1 MRKSAVL
8 KTSGRTLAARV
19 LAIRHLPVHLRIAAA
34 VLVLVV
40 ICVVLAGW
48 IAPYPPAAQNLVS
61 RLAAPSWSH
70 WLGTDH
76 LGRDTL
82 SRLLDGGRF
91 SLTIAALATVLTAA
105 IGTAIGVL
113 SARRRGWLDEFFT
126 RTSDVLLAM
135 PEMVVA
141 LFLVAALG
149 PGYPSLL
156 LALTV
161 TGWTPF
167 ARLARALAY
176 DVSARG
182 FIDAARVLG
191 CPPWFIVMRHILPHL
206 AGPLLGQATLRFGQF
221 LISVG
226 ALSYLGLGV
235 QPPQSDWG
243 SMLAAAQPYAVRA
256 PMTILAPGLVI
267 FAVALC
273 VTLLG
278 QHVARMSSSRLLLA
292 TSVST
297 PPVSHE

>member
-1 MRKSAVL
+1 MRERRSLVW
-8 KTSGRTLAARV
+8 AAS
-19 LAIRHLPVHLRIAAA
+19 A

-40 ICVVLAGW
+40 LAVAL
-48 IAPYPPAAQNLVS
+48 APWLAPHPPAAQDLTA
-61 RLAAPSWSH
+61 RLAPPSAAH

-91 SLTIAALATVLTAA
+91 SLTVAALATLLTAVT
-105 IGTAIGVL
+105 GTVIGVL
-113 SARRRGWLDEFFT
+113 SARRRGWLDEVFT
-126 RTSDVLLAM
+126 RTSDVLLAL

-141 LFLVAALG
+141 LFLVAVLG
-149 PGYPSLL
+149 PGHLSLL

-167 ARLARALAY
+167 ARLARALTY

-182 FIDAARVLG
+182 FVEAARVLG
-191 CPPWFIVMRHILPHL
+191 CSPSFVVLRHVLPHL

-221 LISVG
+221 LITVG

-243 SMLAAAQPYAVRA
+243 AMLAAAQPYAARS
-256 PMTILAPGLVI
+256 PLTILAPGLVV
-267 FAVALC
+267 FVVALC
-273 VTLLG
+273 VTLVG
-278 QHVARMSSSRLLLA
+278 QRLARA
-292 TSVST
+292 TSTRMVLSSAPSRT
-297 PPVSHE
+297 VPDA

>member
-1 MRKSAVL
+1 MRERRALVW
-8 KTSGRTLAARV
+8 AAS
-19 LAIRHLPVHLRIAAA
+19 A

-40 ICVVLAGW
+40 LAVAL
-48 IAPYPPAAQNLVS
+48 APWLAPHPPAAQDLTA
-61 RLAAPSWSH
+61 RLAPPSAAH

-91 SLTIAALATVLTAA
+91 SLTVAALATLLTAVT
-105 IGTAIGVL
+105 GTVIGVL
-113 SARRRGWLDEFFT
+113 SARRRGWLDEVFT
-126 RTSDVLLAM
+126 RTSDVLLAL

-141 LFLVAALG
+141 LFLVAVLG
-149 PGYPSLL
+149 PGHLSLL

-167 ARLARALAY
+167 ARLARALTY

-182 FIDAARVLG
+182 FVEAARVLG
-191 CPPWFIVMRHILPHL
+191 CSPSFIVLRHVLPHL

-221 LISVG
+221 LITVG

-243 SMLAAAQPYAVRA
+243 AMLAAAQPYAARS
-256 PMTILAPGLVI
+256 PLTILAPGLVV
-267 FAVALC
+267 FVVALC
-273 VTLLG
+273 VTLVG
-278 QHVARMSSSRLLLA
+278 QRLARA
-292 TSVST
+292 TSTRMVLSSAPSRT
-297 PPVSHE
+297 VPDA

>member
-1 MRKSAVL
+1 MRKL
-8 KTSGRTLAARV
+8 PPHIRLAAC
-19 LAIRHLPVHLRIAAA
+19 
-34 VLVLVV
+34 VLVV
-40 ICVVLAGW
+40 VALSVALAGW
-48 IAPYPPAAQNLVS
+48 IAPYPPAEQDLAS
-61 RLAAPSWSH
+61 RLAGPSEAH

-91 SLTIAALATVLTAA
+91 SLTIAAIATVLTAV

-113 SARRRGWLDEFFT
+113 SASRRGWLDEFFT
-126 RTSDVLLAM
+126 RTNDILLAM

-149 PGYPSLL
+149 AGYPSLL

-182 FIDAARVLG
+182 FIEAARVLG
-191 CPPWFIVMRHILPHL
+191 CSPWFTVRRHILPHL

-243 SMLAAAQPYAVRA
+243 SMLAAAQPYAVRS

-273 VTLLG
+273 VTLIG
-278 QHVARMSSSRLLLA
+278 QHLARMSSSRLLLA
-292 TSVST
+292 AALASEVT
-297 PPVSHE
+297 HA

>member
-1 MRKSAVL
+1 MRKL
-8 KTSGRTLAARV
+8 PPHIRLAACV
-19 LAIRHLPVHLRIAAA
+19 LAV
-34 VLVLVV
+34 
-40 ICVVLAGW
+40 VVLSVALSDW
-48 IAPYPPAAQNLVS
+48 IAPYPPAEQDLAS
-61 RLAAPSWSH
+61 RLAGPSEAH

-91 SLTIAALATVLTAA
+91 SLTIAAIATVLTAV

-113 SARRRGWLDEFFT
+113 SASRRGWLDEFFT
-126 RTSDVLLAM
+126 RTNDILLAM

-149 PGYPSLL
+149 AGYPSLL

-182 FIDAARVLG
+182 FIEAARVLG
-191 CPPWFIVMRHILPHL
+191 CSPWFTVRRHILPHL
-206 AGPLLGQATLRFGQF
+206 AGPLLGQATLRIGQF

-243 SMLAAAQPYAVRA
+243 SMLAAAQPYAVRS

-273 VTLLG
+273 VTLIG
-278 QHVARMSSSRLLLA
+278 QHLARMSSSRLLLA
-292 TSVST
+292 AALASEVA
-297 PPVSHE
+297 HA